1 MTSCENLEAVNE
13 YVRLLDEL
21 TLEDVKCVAQEYL
34 DLNKA
39 VISVLMPEEYNK
51 G

>member
-1 MTSCENLEAVNE
+1 MTVREKLECVNE
-13 YVRLLDEL
+13 YVQILENI
-21 TLEDVKCVAQEYL
+21 TLEEVKEIANEYL

-39 VISVLMPEEYNK
+39 VISVLMPEPYNR